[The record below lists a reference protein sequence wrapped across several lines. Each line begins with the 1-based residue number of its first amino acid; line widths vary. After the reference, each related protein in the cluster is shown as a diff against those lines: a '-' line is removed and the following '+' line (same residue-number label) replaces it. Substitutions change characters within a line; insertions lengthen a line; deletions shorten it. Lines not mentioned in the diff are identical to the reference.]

1 MKKIICTAFV
11 ALAASSLAH
20 AEGMYVGANVS
31 SRTDGNIK
39 YTENGVTTEHSAAK
53 RATPIGLFAGYDL
66 SPVWALEAGYRTDGG
81 STSFDLSPGYRLKTR
96 VSTAYLAAR
105 GTWKLSE
112 DWSLFGKAGVGQGRL
127 KMDISGK
134 NAPAGESVNKTGL
147 YLSAGA
153 SYLVTRDVA
162 LQLEL
167 EHTNKL
173 EHDGFTAKT
182 DRFALGV
189 RFDF

>member
-20 AEGMYVGANVS
+20 AEGWYVGANIS
-31 SRTDGNIK
+31 PQTNGHIK
-39 YTENGVTTEHSAAK
+39 YTENGVTTERNEVK
-53 RATPIGLFAGYDL
+53 KATPFGLFAGYDL
-66 SPVWALEAGYRTDGG
+66 SPVWALEAGYRADSG
-81 STSFDLSPGYRLKTR
+81 STSFDLNPGYQLKAR
-96 VSTAYLAAR
+96 VNTAYLAAR

-134 NAPAGESVNKTGL
+134 NAPAGVSVNKTGL
-147 YLSAGA
+147 YLSVGA
-153 SYLVTRDVA
+153 SYLVTKDVA